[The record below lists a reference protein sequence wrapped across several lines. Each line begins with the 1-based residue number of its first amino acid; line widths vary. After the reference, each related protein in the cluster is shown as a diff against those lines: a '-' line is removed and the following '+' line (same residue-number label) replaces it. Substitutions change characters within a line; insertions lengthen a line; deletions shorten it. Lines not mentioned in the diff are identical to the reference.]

1 MHHPTVIRTL
11 VLVSA
16 LAASLRAEVK
26 IEETIAGPVN
36 AGGLYVVSQNEARVA
51 YVGAKGTRTV
61 VTVDGVEGPV
71 LDELFNGSAAVIGN
85 AGQLL
90 VHNAN
95 AGGKFN
101 GTPTAVIFSEAG
113 AHYAYIGRQ
122 GNDYVV
128 VHDGREIGRGPRAAL
143 GLQHMPLGLSPTGKH
158 AFWGEMKIE
167 NGRGTYRL
175 IMDGKPEP
183 WAGHQDLKPV
193 FSPDDSRYAYL
204 ASAADDYR
212 KPVLIVDGKVASY
225 VGGQP
230 LFTADNKLLIPAAD
244 LKGVFVDGR
253 RVALEGISI
262 EKIVPAPVGGR
273 YAVIMRKK
281 LVNYRGVGTLYL
293 DGREVS
299 GTEGAADITFSPD
312 GKRWALRCLN
322 PEAGSA
328 FMVIDGKKGSEYQT
342 VSDGAF
348 WTSDSSKVIYQI
360 TSSGRNF
367 VVVDTEE
374 FAVGLLN
381 SLMRS
386 PFVFT
391 KTGSRYSFSS
401 GDPSNRSSLTIVDGK
416 QILPA
421 GVYAYSDSFEFSAS
435 GNRYAFVIGP
445 IGRQGT
451 AGIID
456 NGALIDKLPV
466 ASFQKTAGELERY
479 FVLSP
484 DGRHMARP
492 SYEQNRQGLY
502 VDEKLVYSA
511 AMGGIAYA
519 TFTPDSKH
527 LFWLATEKTAEPN
540 TIEHVVY
547 VDGQPTIKLARG
559 VMLGGKGAWQMD
571 AKGAVTLLGV
581 NGNNVKRYRIAA
593 SDDMDVEKMITRA
606 EEAQAAAIAAAKK
619 AEADRLA
626 AAEAKARADAAAAAK
641 AKADAA
647 AAAAARAKARQDALD
662 ARAKAR
668 ADAAAAR
675 AANQRK

>member
-1 MHHPTVIRTL
+1 M
-11 VLVSA
+11 
-16 LAASLRAEVK
+16 
-26 IEETIAGPVN
+26 
-36 AGGLYVVSQNEARVA
+36 
-51 YVGAKGTRTV
+51 
-61 VTVDGVEGPV
+61 
-71 LDELFNGSAAVIGN
+71 
-85 AGQLL
+85 
-90 VHNAN
+90 
-95 AGGKFN
+95 
-101 GTPTAVIFSEAG
+101 
-113 AHYAYIGRQ
+113 
-122 GNDYVV
+122 
-128 VHDGREIGRGPRAAL
+128 
-143 GLQHMPLGLSPTGKH
+143 
-158 AFWGEMKIE
+158 
-167 NGRGTYRL
+167 
-175 IMDGKPEP
+175 
-183 WAGHQDLKPV
+183 
-193 FSPDDSRYAYL
+193 
-204 ASAADDYR
+204 
-212 KPVLIVDGKVASY
+212 
-225 VGGQP
+225 
-230 LFTADNKLLIPAAD
+230 
-244 LKGVFVDGR
+244 
-253 RVALEGISI
+253 
-262 EKIVPAPVGGR
+262 
-273 YAVIMRKK
+273 
-281 LVNYRGVGTLYL
+281 
-293 DGREVS
+293 
-299 GTEGAADITFSPD
+299 
-312 GKRWALRCLN
+312 
-322 PEAGSA
+322 
-328 FMVIDGKKGSEYQT
+328 
-342 VSDGAF
+342 
-348 WTSDSSKVIYQI
+348 YQI

-367 VVVDTEE
+367 VVVDNEE

-421 GVYAYSDSFEFSAS
+421 GVYAYADSFEFSAS

-502 VDEKLVYSA
+502 VNEKLVYSA

-559 VMLGGKGAWQMD
+559 VMLGGQGAWQMD
-571 AKGAVTLLGV
+571 AKGVVTLLGV
-581 NGNNVKRYRIAA
+581 NGANVKRYRIAA
-593 SDDMDVEKMITRA
+593 SDDMDVEKMIARA
-606 EEAQAAAIAAAKK
+606 EEAQAAAIAAARK
-619 AEADRLA
+619 AEAERLA
-626 AAEAKARADAAAAAK
+626 AVEAKAKADAAAAAK
-641 AKADAA
+641 ARADAE

-675 AANQRK
+675 AAKQRK